1 MPSKPA
7 LTPSSSRISMWLD
20 PPTKFSM
27 FRTTSELPATADIAI
42 IGSGFSGASVAYHA
56 LKAYPALSIVMLE
69 GGDVCEGAF
78 GGNGGHLRP
87 DFYTYASQIT
97 AKYGSEEAARLSK
110 FERDNFEAVKRLI
123 KEDNVDCE
131 TVEGGESWQVFLT
144 QEEFD
149 EALREFTMM
158 RDLGGDVHDIQVYMR
173 NEAIEVTGIQG
184 CFGAIVSPG
193 SPISPTKLVSHLIE
207 QSLLRGLNLQSH
219 TKVLCVALNNCSDA
233 TPYSWGD
240 CASDYSGL
248 DDFEHL
254 DMNALRIVP
263 KKSSYLH
270 KITTSRGTLLA
281 NKVVHAT
288 NAYIDTLRSISS
300 NVRDRTKS
308 SNGVV
313 LVTPI
318 RGHALEIAPVGTRR
332 KLSLDPSHN
341 ITNMNFN
348 RGRECLIQ
356 RPNGN
361 FVLGGGRR
369 FGRGNGIDSFNNKT
383 IAETEID
390 GSVDFYL
397 RFFFPQILC
406 FDNSHYL
413 SPPTTVLGERDT
425 NEAYSA
431 DYRIVKQWTGIMGFS
446 ADEYPLVGKIPS
458 LLEQGQEYCIAGFS
472 GHGMPRIFLAAKALV
487 RMILLEDDEY
497 RYDCQCHLTVGPMHD
512 RYFEGTIEVAENVQL
527 PQCFAITE
535 ERLTKMINLAKTKE

>member
-7 LTPSSSRISMWLD
+7 LTPSSSRISTWLD

-27 FRTTSELPATADIAI
+27 FRTTSELPATADLAI

-69 GGDVCEGAF
+69 VGDVCEGES
-78 GGNGGHLRP
+78 GRNGGHIRP

-97 AKYGSEEAARLSK
+97 AKYGSEEAARLNK
-110 FERDNFEAVKRLI
+110 FERDDFEAVKRLI
-123 KEDNVDCE
+123 KEDSVDCE
-131 TVEGGESWQVFLT
+131 TVEDGESWQVFLT

-173 NEAIEVTGIQG
+173 NEAIGVTGIQG

-193 SPISPTKLVSHLIE
+193 SRISPTKL
-207 QSLLRGLNLQSH
+207 SH
-219 TKVLCVALNNCSDA
+219 TKVLHVALNNCNDA
-233 TPYSWGD
+233 TQYSSGD
-240 CASDYSGL
+240 CVSDYSEL
-248 DDFEHL
+248 DEFEHL

-263 KKSSYLH
+263 KKSSYVH

-288 NAYIDTLRSISS
+288 NAYIDTLLSISS
-300 NVRDRTKS
+300 NVRDTTKS
-308 SNGVV
+308 PNGVV

-318 RGHALEIAPVGTRR
+318 RSHALEIASVGIRR

-348 RGRECLIQ
+348 RGGEYLIQ

-369 FGRGNGIDSFNNKT
+369 FGNGNGIESFNNNT
-383 IAETEID
+383 TAETEID

-397 RFFFPQILC
+397 SFFFPQILC

-413 SPPTTVLGERDT
+413 SPPKTVLGERDT

-431 DYRIVKQWTGIMGFS
+431 DYGIVKQWTGIMGFS
-446 ADEYPLVGKIPS
+446 VDEYPLVGKIPS
-458 LLEQGQEYCIAGFS
+458 FLEQGQEYCIAGFS

-487 RMILLEDDEY
+487 RMILLEDDDY
-497 RYDCQCHLTVGPMHD
+497 RYDCQYHSTVGPMHY
-512 RYFEGTIEVAENVQL
+512 RYIEGTIEVAENVQL

-535 ERLTKMINLAKTKE
+535 ERLTKMISLAKRKE

>member
-7 LTPSSSRISMWLD
+7 LTPSSSRISTWLD

-27 FRTTSELPATADIAI
+27 FRTTLELPATADVAI
-42 IGSGFSGASVAYHA
+42 IGSGLSGASVAYHA

-69 GGDVCEGAF
+69 IGDVCEGAS
-78 GGNGGHLRP
+78 GRNGGHLRP

-97 AKYGSEEAARLSK
+97 AKYGPEEAVRLSK

-131 TVEGGESWQVFLT
+131 TVEDGETWQVFLS
-144 QEEFD
+144 QEEFG
-149 EALREFTMM
+149 EALREFIMM

-173 NEAIEVTGIQG
+173 DEAIEVTGIQG

-207 QSLLRGLNLQSH
+207 QSLVRGLNLQSN
-219 TKVLCVALNNCSDA
+219 TKVLRVDVNNCSDA
-233 TPYSWGD
+233 TPLSLGNCVTYDSE
-240 CASDYSGL
+240 L
-248 DDFEHL
+248 DEFEHV
-254 DMNALRIVP
+254 DMNSLRIVP
-263 KKSSYLH
+263 KKLSYLH

-288 NAYIDTLRSISS
+288 NAYIDTLLSISS
-300 NVRDRTKS
+300 NVRDTTKS
-308 SNGVV
+308 PNGAV
-313 LVTPI
+313 LVTPV
-318 RGHALEIAPVGTRR
+318 RGHALEIAPVGIPR

-341 ITNMNFN
+341 ITCMNFN
-348 RGRECLIQ
+348 RGGEYLIQ

-369 FGRGNGIDSFNNKT
+369 FGKGKGIESFNNKT
-383 IAETEID
+383 TAETEID
-390 GSVDFYL
+390 GSVDLYL

-413 SPPTTVLGERDT
+413 SPPKTVLGESDT
-425 NEAYSA
+425 SETYSA

-446 ADEYPLVGKIPS
+446 ADDSPLVGKIPS
-458 LLEQGQEYCIAGFS
+458 FLEQGQEYCIAGFA
-472 GHGMPRIFLAAKALV
+472 GHGMPQIFLAAKALV
-487 RMILLEDDEY
+487 RMILLEDDDY
-497 RYDCQCHLTVGPMHD
+497 RYDCQYHSTIRPMHD
-512 RYFEGTIEVAENVQL
+512 NYFGGTIEIAENVHM
-527 PQCFAITE
+527 PQCFAITQ
-535 ERLTKMINLAKTKE
+535 ERLTKMINLAKMKA